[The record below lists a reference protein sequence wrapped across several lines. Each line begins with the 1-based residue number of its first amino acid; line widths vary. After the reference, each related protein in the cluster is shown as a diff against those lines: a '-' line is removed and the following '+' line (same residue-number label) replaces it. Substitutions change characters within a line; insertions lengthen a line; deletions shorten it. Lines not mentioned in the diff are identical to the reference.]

1 MSVLLSIDVGDDG
14 LRDSYAFADMNGFAL
29 GPHRAHFIG
38 QRTDEVYFE
47 FQGCVSNALRQRRM
61 DRASERGIE
70 QRAEVAA
77 VHAAE
82 RIVVAL
88 VRGALKYD
96 TSWLGG
102 DGNEAKRFADRRRWQ
117 LSI

>member
-1 MSVLLSIDVGDDG
+1 MSWSHERIAFLDVSDDR

-29 GPHRAHFIG
+29 GPHRPHFVV
-38 QRTDEVYFE
+38 QRSDKVYFKL
-47 FQGCVSNALRQRRM
+47 QRRVSNALRQRRM

-96 TSWLGG
+96 TSWFGG
-102 DGNEAKRFADRRRWQ
+102 DGNKAKRLPDGRRR
-117 LSI
+117 